1 MAEDF
6 DREKAVQH
14 WSDCQDAYNLQYDD
28 CKGDWDFLHGIGQ
41 WDEKAY
47 KARKDDNRPCL
58 VLNQML
64 PYAMQVVNDIRQA
77 RLAIRVSPVDDE
89 ADIDTAEIYQGII
102 RNIERQSAADKA
114 YTSASLNAIGA
125 GVGWIRVR
133 TDYADAD
140 SFEQEIYID
149 RVVDFTSV
157 YLDPQSQELD
167 GSDAEYGFIRVDYS
181 KEQFE
186 TLYPDADPVSWDSQ
200 SSDDEVCVVEYFC
213 KCYKKDK
220 IYKIQLVDGSEQIIT
235 QEQKNILDEDGT
247 VEYIEI
253 ESRDTQYPYVKHY
266 VLNGSDEPISE
277 TEFPSKYI
285 PLIPVVGE
293 EVFINNRR
301 EFHSLIRQGKDA
313 QRMYN
318 YYNSMETELN
328 ALQPKAPIVGA
339 TGSFKSDIDNWMTAN
354 SANHPFLEY
363 DIVHDKTGQRVE
375 PPRRMEP
382 YQGNPALFQGAMRA
396 KEDIRLAIGMPSANM
411 GQQGNEVSGIA
422 IRNRQIEGDNATFH
436 FIDNLSVSISFLGK
450 VLVDMIPRLYSQ
462 RKITRI
468 LGEDGTE
475 RNVPVNTPFVKEG
488 GVERPMKPNEN
499 KYDGIYQLGVGKYDV
514 VCDVGASYSSK
525 RQETADKLIEVV
537 QAQPELMAVVGDLIF
552 EALDLPMGKEIA
564 DRLKSQMP
572 PELLG
577 EDPMAEKLKA
587 ADAAMQQLQDQLM
600 TYQAALDNKKKD
612 TEFEQHIEVK
622 KLDIENRKL
631 AIEAQKTA
639 AEIEKMRAETTNFNM
654 DAVQALGGAVQ
665 GLFAEFND
673 VKKAMDEILK
683 AKEIELGEQVTGVPQ
698 TPASETLKGNAN
710 V

>member
-1 MAEDF
+1 MPDYDKDTA
-6 DREKAVQH
+6 KQH
-14 WSDCQDAYNLQYDD
+14 WEDCRVVYDTQYEECLDNW
-28 CKGDWDFLHGIGQ
+28 KFLHGIGQ
-41 WDEKAY
+41 WDDYAL
-47 KARKDDNRPCL
+47 KARQKDHRPCL
-58 VLNQML
+58 TLNQML

-77 RLAIRVSPVDDE
+77 RLAILVSPVDDK

-114 YTSASLNAIGA
+114 YISASLNAIGA
-125 GVGWIRVR
+125 GIGWFRVR
-133 TDYADAD
+133 TDYADPD
-140 SFEQEIYID
+140 SFDQEIFID
-149 RVVDFTSV
+149 RVLDFTSV

-181 KEQFE
+181 KERFE
-186 TLYPDADPVSWDSQ
+186 ELFPDADSVSWDDASGK
-200 SSDDEVCVVEYFC
+200 DEVCVVEYFC
-213 KCYKKDK
+213 KKYKKTK
-220 IYKIQLVDGSEQIIT
+220 IYKIQLVDGSEQVIT
-235 QEQKNILDEDGT
+235 QEQKDLLDEDGT
-247 VEYIEI
+247 VQYIELD
-253 ESRDTQYPYVKHY
+253 SRDTEYPYVMHY

-293 EVFINNRR
+293 EVYIDGKR
-301 EFHSLIRQGKDA
+301 EFHSLIKQGKDA

-328 ALQPKAPIVGA
+328 ALQPKAPLIGA
-339 TGSFKSDIDNWMTAN
+339 VGSFRSDVERWQTAN
-354 SANHPFLEY
+354 SANYPFLEY
-363 DIVHDKTGQRVE
+363 DIVHDEQGQRVE
-375 PPRRMEP
+375 PPRRLEP

-396 KEDIRLAIGMPSANM
+396 KEDIRLAIGMPNANM

-450 VLVDMIPRLYSQ
+450 ILVDMIPRLYSE

-468 LGEDGTE
+468 LGEDGVE
-475 RNVPVNTPFVKEG
+475 KNVPVNTPFVKEG
-488 GVERPMKPNEN
+488 GIERPVKLNEN

-537 QAQPELMAVVGDLIF
+537 QARPELMAVVGDLIF
-552 EALDLPMGKEIA
+552 EALDLPMGKEVA

-612 TEFEQHIEVK
+612 TEFEQHVELK

-639 AEIEKMRAETTNFNM
+639 AEIEKMRAETTNFDM
-654 DAVQALGGAVQ
+654 EAVQALGGAVQ

-673 VKKAMDEILK
+673 VKEAMDAILT
-683 AKEIELGEQVTGVPQ
+683 AKEMELEEQATGAPQ
-698 TPASETLKGNAN
+698 APASETLGENAN

>member
-1 MAEDF
+1 MAEEF
-6 DREKAVQH
+6 DKEKAVSH
-14 WSDCQDAYNLQYDD
+14 WEECQSTYDNLYEES
-28 CKGDWDFLHGIGQ
+28 KADWKFLHGVDQ
-41 WDEKAY
+41 WDEYAK
-47 KARKDDNRPCL
+47 KARDKDHRPCL
-58 VLNQML
+58 TLNQML

-77 RLAIRVSPVDDE
+77 RLAIRVSPVDE
-89 ADIDTAEIYQGII
+89 AADIDTAEIFQGII

-125 GVGWIRVR
+125 GIGWMRVR

-140 SFEQEIYID
+140 SFDQEIFID
-149 RVVDFTSV
+149 RVLDFTSV

-186 TLYPDADPVSWDSQ
+186 ILYPDADPVSWDST
-200 SSDDEVCVVEYFC
+200 SNDDEVCIVEYFC
-213 KCYKKDK
+213 KYYKESK
-220 IYKIQLVDGSEQIIT
+220 IYKIQLVDGSEQVIT
-235 QEQKNILDEDGT
+235 QDQKDILDDDGT
-247 VEYIEI
+247 VEYVEI

-266 VLNGSDEPISE
+266 VLNGSDEPIKE

-285 PLIPVVGE
+285 PLIPVIGE
-293 EVFINNRR
+293 EVYINGRR
-301 EFHSLIRQGKDA
+301 EFHSIIRQGKDA

-339 TGSFKSDIDNWMTAN
+339 VGSFKTDVERWETAN
-354 SANHPFLEY
+354 AANYPFLEY
-363 DIVHDKTGQRVE
+363 DVVHDKQGQRVE

-396 KEDIRLAIGMPSANM
+396 KEDIRLAIGLPQANM
-411 GQQGNEVSGIA
+411 GQQGNEVSGVA

-450 VLVDMIPRLYSQ
+450 ILVDMIPRLYSQ

-468 LGEDGTE
+468 LGEDGEE

-488 GVERPMKPNEN
+488 GIERPMKPNES

-587 ADAAMQQLQDQLM
+587 ADMAMQQLQDQLM

-612 TEFEQHIEVK
+612 TQFEQHVELK

-631 AIEAQKTA
+631 AIDAQKTA
-639 AEIEKMRAETTNFNM
+639 AEIEKMRAETSNFDM
-654 DAVQALGGAVQ
+654 ESVQALGGAVQ

-673 VKKAMDEILK
+673 VKEAMEIMLS
-683 AKEIELGEQVTGVPQ
+683 AKELEEAELVTGEPQ
-698 TPASETLKGNAN
+698 SPVSETLEGNAN